1 MRAYINRKGLRDY
14 IIYTLALL
22 PMAMLCYKQQLTL
35 GPISSYPLFLILLLM
50 PIASNIEIPITK
62 IRTRKNQHMHRD
74 ALLLEET
81 YGVPV
86 VNELT
91 TGTNLIYDTKITLN
105 VGGFI
110 IPILTILYL
119 FFSEMGFVALEIMLI
134 VLVVVAL
141 LADFVDGVGIVIP
154 SYVGIFTIPLALIL
168 APQNAA
174 TIIFIAGTGG
184 IIAGTVA
191 SLMALKREEKGSAYI
206 DIGGAACFQA
216 IYITALLAALISGF
230 IP

>member
-1 MRAYINRKGLRDY
+1 MRAYVNRKGLRDY

-22 PMAMLCYKQQLTL
+22 PIAMLCYKQQLTL
-35 GPISSYPLFLILLLM
+35 GPISSYPLFLILFL
-50 PIASNIEIPITK
+50 PIASNIEIPLTK

-86 VNELT
+86 IKELA

-110 IPILTILYL
+110 IPMLTILYL
-119 FFSEMGFVALEIMLI
+119 LFSKMDFVALEIMLI

-154 SYVGIFTIPLALIL
+154 SYVGIFTIPLALI

-184 IIAGTVA
+184 IIAGSVA

-216 IYITALLAALISGF
+216 IYVTILLAALISGF

>member
-1 MRAYINRKGLRDY
+1 
-14 IIYTLALL
+14 
-22 PMAMLCYKQQLTL
+22 
-35 GPISSYPLFLILLLM
+35 M
-50 PIASNIEIPITK
+50 PIASNIEIPLTK

-105 VGGFI
+105 VGGFV

-119 FFSEMGFVALEIMLI
+119 LASEMDFVALEIMLI

-154 SYVGIFTIPLALIL
+154 AYVGIFTIPLALIL

-184 IIAGTVA
+184 IIAGSVA

-216 IYITALLAALISGF
+216 IYVTILLAALISGF